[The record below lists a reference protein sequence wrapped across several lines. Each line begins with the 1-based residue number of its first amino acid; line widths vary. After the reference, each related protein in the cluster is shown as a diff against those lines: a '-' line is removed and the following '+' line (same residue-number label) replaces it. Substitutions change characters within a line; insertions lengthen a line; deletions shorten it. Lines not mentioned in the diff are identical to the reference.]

1 MQGFILSSIC
11 LCYGRMDSLA
21 SLIFTGLI
29 LNKFLAIGWNTFWFC
44 VELLLYPTFLN
55 NILTLQASGE
65 TLSSKMFF
73 KLVLTKSFSQNVA
86 IWPDAEDI
94 VASNNWKTLQ
104 VFAVIWIFLCSRKT
118 ATLLFDRN
126 KSIIKV
132 LLS

>member
-29 LNKFLAIGWNTFWFC
+29 LNKFLAIGWFC

-55 NILTLQASGE
+55 NRLTLQASGE
-65 TLSSKMFF
+65 KLSSKMFF

-86 IWPDAEDI
+86 IWPDAKDI

-104 VFAVIWIFLCSRKT
+104 VFAVIWIFLCSRK
-118 ATLLFDRN
+118 AAILLFDRN